1 MLVRIVLPVIGC
13 VFILLGVYHMA
24 AASRLSHQLDDQTH
38 AAAKVRKR
46 IGTIFL
52 LVGIGLLGFYWFA
65 L

>member
-24 AASRLSHQLDDQTH
+24 AASRLSHQLDDKTH
-38 AAAKVRKR
+38 TAAKVRKR

-52 LVGIGLLGFYWFA
+52 IVGVGLFGFYWFS